1 MYFEGV
7 LVGVFTLI
15 CMVGLAFLFTL
26 TKLAIFRSF
35 TFIFTKSIW
44 IEYVIFHLVMIVL
57 TVASFFV
64 FDAMDLSTRI
74 THVIAPMFA
83 VFAIFDFFWFHRRH
97 FSFESKKKFAF
108 AVILADLANFAIADL
123 LFYVYLSLL
132 MFLGFALQM

>member
-1 MYFEGV
+1 MYFEGT

-26 TKLAIFRSF
+26 TKLAIYRAF

-44 IEYVIFHLVMIVL
+44 IEYIILHFVMIVL
-57 TVASFFV
+57 AVASFYL
-64 FDAMDLSTRI
+64 FDSMDLPTRI
-74 THVIAPMFA
+74 TRVFAPMFA
-83 VFAIFDFFWFHRRH
+83 AFAIIDFLWFHRRH
-97 FSFESKKKFAF
+97 FSFESKRKFAL